1 MRLNDIRHERMI
13 SVSDSVSTGLQ
24 VVPRKTDGV
33 RQNGR
38 SGIEIDDFD
47 RKLLGV
53 LVEDATVSYAELGQR
68 VGLSAPAVHERVKRL
83 KRSGAIRRTS
93 ALIDPAAIGKPLL
106 AFIHV
111 DTTGWCKSQALLA
124 IERFPEVEEIHSVT
138 GDTCLLLKVRAQS
151 TQALEGLLAHLY
163 ATPGVSASRSYVALS
178 TQLERPVQPGVTE
191 SWPLREKLDRAGA
204 EPSL

>member
-1 MRLNDIRHERMI
+1 
-13 SVSDSVSTGLQ
+13 
-24 VVPRKTDGV
+24 VPRNTDGV
-33 RQNGR
+33 RQNAGP
-38 SGIEIDDFD
+38 GYQIDDFD

-53 LVEDATVSYAELGQR
+53 LVEDATVSYVELGQR

-93 ALIDPAAIGKPLL
+93 ASIDPTAVGKPLL

-138 GDTCLLLKVRAQS
+138 GDTCLLLKIRAAN

-163 ATPGVSASRSYVALS
+163 AVPGVSATRSYVALS
-178 TQLERPVQPGVTE
+178 TQLERSVQPGVTA
-191 SWPLREKLDRAGA
+191 SWPLREELDRAGA
-204 EPSL
+204 

>member
-1 MRLNDIRHERMI
+1 MI
-13 SVSDSVSTGLQ
+13 AESHSASTGTRLMS
-24 VVPRKTDGV
+24 RNTDGV
-33 RQNGR
+33 RQNAAAGHAV
-38 SGIEIDDFD
+38 DDFD

-83 KRSGAIRRTS
+83 RSSGAIRRTS
-93 ALIDPAAIGKPLL
+93 VLLDPTAVGKPLL

-111 DTTGWCKSQALLA
+111 DTSGWCKSQALLA

-138 GDTCLLLKVRAQS
+138 GDACLLLKVRAKN

-163 ATPGVSASRSYVALS
+163 TTPGVSATRSYVTLS

-191 SWPLREKLDRAGA
+191 SWPLREQLDRARA
-204 EPSL
+204 EP

>member
-1 MRLNDIRHERMI
+1 MSRN
-13 SVSDSVSTGLQ
+13 
-24 VVPRKTDGV
+24 TDDV
-33 RQNGR
+33 RQNAAPAHK
-38 SGIEIDDFD
+38 IDDFD

-53 LVEDATVSYAELGQR
+53 LVEDATVSYAELGRR

-93 ALIDPAAIGKPLL
+93 TLIDPTAVGKPLL

-111 DTTGWCKSQALLA
+111 DTTGWCKSKALLA

-138 GDTCLLLKVRAQS
+138 GDTCLLLKVRTRN

>member
-1 MRLNDIRHERMI
+1 MARN
-13 SVSDSVSTGLQ
+13 
-24 VVPRKTDGV
+24 TDGI
-33 RQNGR
+33 RQNAVPGH
-38 SGIEIDDFD
+38 EVDDFD

-83 KRSGAIRRTS
+83 RRSGAIRRTS
-93 ALIDPAAIGKPLL
+93 ALIDPTVVGKPLL
-106 AFIHV
+106 AFVHV

-138 GDTCLLLKVRAQS
+138 GDTCLLIKIRAAN

-163 ATPGVSASRSYVALS
+163 AIPGVSATRSYVALS
-178 TQLERPVQPGVTE
+178 TQLERPVQPGVTQ
-191 SWPLREKLDRAGA
+191 SWPLREELDRAGA
-204 EPSL
+204 

>member
-1 MRLNDIRHERMI
+1 MSRN
-13 SVSDSVSTGLQ
+13 
-24 VVPRKTDGV
+24 TDGV
-33 RQNGR
+33 RQNAT
-38 SGIEIDDFD
+38 SGYEIDDFD
-47 RKLLGV
+47 RKILSV

-83 KRSGAIRRTS
+83 RRSGAIRRTS
-93 ALIDPAAIGKPLL
+93 ALIDPTAMGKPLL

-138 GDTCLLLKVRAQS
+138 GDTCLLLKVRAGS

-163 ATPGVSASRSYVALS
+163 ATPGVSATRSYVALS

-204 EPSL
+204 EPSP

>member
-1 MRLNDIRHERMI
+1 MI
-13 SVSDSVSTGLQ
+13 AESHSASTGTTLMS
-24 VVPRKTDGV
+24 RNTDGV
-33 RQNGR
+33 RQNAAAGHAV
-38 SGIEIDDFD
+38 DDFD

-83 KRSGAIRRTS
+83 RRSGAIRRTS
-93 ALIDPAAIGKPLL
+93 VLIDPTAAGKPLL

-124 IERFPEVEEIHSVT
+124 LERFPEVEEIHSVT
-138 GDTCLLLKVRAQS
+138 GDTCLLLKVRAES

-163 ATPGVSASRSYVALS
+163 TTPGVAATRSYVALS

-191 SWPLREKLDRAGA
+191 SWPLREKLDRAGV
-204 EPSL
+204 EPSI

>member
-1 MRLNDIRHERMI
+1 M
-13 SVSDSVSTGLQ
+13 
-24 VVPRKTDGV
+24 PRDTDGV
-33 RQNGR
+33 RQNAA
-38 SGIEIDDFD
+38 SGHAVDDFD

-83 KRSGAIRRTS
+83 RRSGAIRGTS
-93 ALIDPAAIGKPLL
+93 VLIDPSAVGKPLL

-138 GDTCLLLKVRAQS
+138 GDTCLLLKVRARS

-163 ATPGVSASRSYVALS
+163 TTPGISATRSYVALS

-191 SWPLREKLDRAGA
+191 AWPLREKLDRAGA

>member
-53 LVEDATVSYAELGQR
+53 LVEDASVSYAELGQR

-83 KRSGAIRRTS
+83 RRTGAIRRTS
-93 ALIDPAAIGKPLL
+93 AIIDPTAVGKPLL

-111 DTTGWCKSQALLA
+111 DTAGWCKSQALLA

-138 GDTCLLLKVRAQS
+138 GDTCLLLKVRAEN

-163 ATPGVSASRSYVALS
+163 AVPGVSATRSYVALS

-191 SWPLREKLDRAGA
+191 SWPLREELDRSGA
-204 EPSL
+204 

>member
-1 MRLNDIRHERMI
+1 MARN
-13 SVSDSVSTGLQ
+13 
-24 VVPRKTDGV
+24 TDGI
-33 RQNGR
+33 RQNAAPGH
-38 SGIEIDDFD
+38 EVDDFD

-83 KRSGAIRRTS
+83 RRSGAIRRTS
-93 ALIDPAAIGKPLL
+93 ALIDPTVVGKPLL
-106 AFIHV
+106 AFVHV

-138 GDTCLLLKVRAQS
+138 GDTCLLIKIRAAN

-163 ATPGVSASRSYVALS
+163 AIPGVSATRSYVALS
-178 TQLERPVQPGVTE
+178 TQLERPVQPGVTQ
-191 SWPLREKLDRAGA
+191 SWPLREELDRAGA
-204 EPSL
+204 

>member
-1 MRLNDIRHERMI
+1 MI
-13 SVSDSVSTGLQ
+13 AESHSASRGLFLVS
-24 VVPRKTDGV
+24 RKTNGI
-33 RQNGR
+33 RQNAAPGHQV
-38 SGIEIDDFD
+38 DDFD
-47 RKLLGV
+47 RKLLSA

-93 ALIDPAAIGKPLL
+93 ALIDPIAVGKPLL

-138 GDTCLLLKVRAQS
+138 GDTCLLIKVRAEN

-163 ATPGVSASRSYVALS
+163 AIPGVSASRSYVALS

-191 SWPLREKLDRAGA
+191 SWPLRERLDRAGA
-204 EPSL
+204 EP

>member
-1 MRLNDIRHERMI
+1 MARN
-13 SVSDSVSTGLQ
+13 
-24 VVPRKTDGV
+24 TDGIRRNTAEGHAV
-33 RQNGR
+33 
-38 SGIEIDDFD
+38 DDFD
-47 RKLLGV
+47 RRLLSV

-83 KRSGAIRRTS
+83 RSSGAIRRTS
-93 ALIDPAAIGKPLL
+93 ALIDPNAVGKPLL

-111 DTTGWCKSQALLA
+111 DTAGWCKSQALLA

-138 GDTCLLLKVRAQS
+138 GDTCLLIKVRARN

-163 ATPGVSASRSYVALS
+163 TTPGVSATRSYVALS

-191 SWPLREKLDRAGA
+191 SWPLREKLDATGT
-204 EPSL
+204 EPPP

>member
-1 MRLNDIRHERMI
+1 MTRN
-13 SVSDSVSTGLQ
+13 
-24 VVPRKTDGV
+24 TDGV
-33 RQNGR
+33 RQNPTAGY
-38 SGIEIDDFD
+38 EVDDFD
-47 RKLLGV
+47 RKLLSV

-83 KRSGAIRRTS
+83 RRSGAIRRTS
-93 ALIDPAAIGKPLL
+93 VLIDPRAVGKPLL

-138 GDTCLLLKVRAQS
+138 GDTCLLLKVRAES
-151 TQALEGLLAHLY
+151 GPALEGLLAHLY
-163 ATPGVSASRSYVALS
+163 ATPGVSATRSYIALS

-191 SWPLREKLDRAGA
+191 SWPLREELDRAGA

>member
-1 MRLNDIRHERMI
+1 M
-13 SVSDSVSTGLQ
+13 
-24 VVPRKTDGV
+24 PRNTDGV
-33 RQNGR
+33 RQ
-38 SGIEIDDFD
+38 SAAPSHEIDDFD
-47 RKLLGV
+47 RKILGV
-53 LVEDATVSYAELGQR
+53 LVEDATVSYAELGKH

-83 KRSGAIRRTS
+83 RRSGAIRRTS
-93 ALIDPAAIGKPLL
+93 LLIDPRAVGKPLL

-138 GDTCLLLKVRAQS
+138 GDTCLLLKVRAES

-163 ATPGVSASRSYVALS
+163 ATPGVSATRSYVALS

-191 SWPLREKLDRAGA
+191 SWPLREELDR
-204 EPSL
+204 SHLR

>member
-1 MRLNDIRHERMI
+1 MARN
-13 SVSDSVSTGLQ
+13 
-24 VVPRKTDGV
+24 TDGV
-33 RQNGR
+33 RQNAA
-38 SGIEIDDFD
+38 SGHEVDDFD

-53 LVEDATVSYAELGQR
+53 LVEDATISYAELGQR

-83 KRSGAIRRTS
+83 RRSGAIRRTS
-93 ALIDPAAIGKPLL
+93 ALIDPVAVGKPLL

-138 GDTCLLLKVRAQS
+138 GDTCLLLKIRAAN

-163 ATPGVSASRSYVALS
+163 AVPGVSATRSYVALS
-178 TQLERPVQPGVTE
+178 TQLERSVQPGVTE
-191 SWPLREKLDRAGA
+191 SWPLREELDSESKPSRCATSLTASCLSLSKLTAVCIFHR
-204 EPSL
+204 ST